1 MASGKKQTNTVAFY
15 LRVSTR
21 HQDTKEGSLTS
32 QEQRLKEWMDFQNN
46 IAVDNEKKKKY
57 DSFLVYKDV
66 ESGKSAANR
75 PGYNRMLADLQM
87 NKINA
92 IACTSISRL
101 NRNLKEFYSLLD
113 ISEQYQIDI
122 VSLKEHFDTSTAMGR
137 ALLKFMLVFYE
148 LEREQTAERGSDNRY
163 ARAKRGLWLTSTIM
177 GYEKDPINTGYL
189 NIIPS
194 EAEVIRKIFK
204 LYIETGSISSVR
216 KILKKDGIKTPP
228 RKLSGTNKGTP
239 QDFKDETIRRIL
251 HNKSY
256 IGILQFQKKN
266 IGKEGFPPG
275 KAYEEFDGIWKPIIS
290 DENVFEKAQGIIN
303 ANRHSKGNV
312 ISRKKKVY
320 VLSGIIKCGDCE
332 GEEKVK
338 TTSGT
343 SKTGRQYHYYK
354 CVKCDNTVPAK
365 KLESAVKNQ
374 LAELATDKDFIKILV
389 ESYQQNYNTDLMEQ
403 ESRLRELKAEESRI
417 NSNIDLAIEK
427 VLKMKD
433 NKLEMFRERLQKKE
447 DNLQQKLTDNLQ
459 GQVEIENDLMQI
471 KLEGIDFDHLQ
482 LLLENLSELLETIPP
497 INMKSL
503 YNNIIT
509 ELIMYNNRVVLKM
522 SDDIY
527 TLHLDKKGG
536 QNEEF
541 ILTPIRRDR
550 RDSNSRPLA

>member
-87 NKINA
+87 HKINA

-216 KILKKDGIKTPP
+216 KILKKD
-228 RKLSGTNKGTP
+228 
-239 QDFKDETIRRIL
+239 
-251 HNKSY
+251 
-256 IGILQFQKKN
+256 
-266 IGKEGFPPG
+266 
-275 KAYEEFDGIWKPIIS
+275 
-290 DENVFEKAQGIIN
+290 
-303 ANRHSKGNV
+303 
-312 ISRKKKVY
+312 
-320 VLSGIIKCGDCE
+320 
-332 GEEKVK
+332 
-338 TTSGT
+338 
-343 SKTGRQYHYYK
+343 
-354 CVKCDNTVPAK
+354 
-365 KLESAVKNQ
+365 
-374 LAELATDKDFIKILV
+374 
-389 ESYQQNYNTDLMEQ
+389 
-403 ESRLRELKAEESRI
+403 
-417 NSNIDLAIEK
+417 
-427 VLKMKD
+427 
-433 NKLEMFRERLQKKE
+433 
-447 DNLQQKLTDNLQ
+447 
-459 GQVEIENDLMQI
+459 
-471 KLEGIDFDHLQ
+471 
-482 LLLENLSELLETIPP
+482 
-497 INMKSL
+497 
-503 YNNIIT
+503 
-509 ELIMYNNRVVLKM
+509 
-522 SDDIY
+522 
-527 TLHLDKKGG
+527 
-536 QNEEF
+536 
-541 ILTPIRRDR
+541 
-550 RDSNSRPLA
+550 